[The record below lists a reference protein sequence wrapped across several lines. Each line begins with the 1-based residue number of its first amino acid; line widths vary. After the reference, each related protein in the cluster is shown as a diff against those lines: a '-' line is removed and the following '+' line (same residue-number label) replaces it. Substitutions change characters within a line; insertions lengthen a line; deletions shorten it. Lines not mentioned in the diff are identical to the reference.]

1 MRDFVRLSIRRGAC
15 MGAQRPGKVIEFREA
30 NQRLLSSSKWIKRQP
45 ITNLGHRIVA
55 ATVDEF
61 AAKGVQGSRVAE
73 ITRRAGTTD
82 PNFYRYF
89 IGLRQ
94 AALFIMSEYY
104 WAPLNK
110 RINHYREATT
120 APDKLFQLTLTS
132 LIRSA
137 EDDPARPWLAESK
150 VFQIVV
156 AESRNP
162 FLLPEAAL
170 DAEYVRFLAT
180 LEKTIKD
187 GQKKRLFSSAFQP
200 ALVASLLVD
209 TLHGVLARRAHGHRG
224 FDVNE
229 NGVRRLA
236 YLMAGKQ

>member
-1 MRDFVRLSIRRGAC
+1 MS
-15 MGAQRPGKVIEFREA
+15 AQGPGKVIKFREA

-45 ITNLGHRIVA
+45 ITDLGHRIVA

-61 AAKGVQGSRVAE
+61 AAKGVQGARVAE

-89 IGLRQ
+89 VGLRQ
-94 AALFIMSEYY
+94 AALFIISEYY

-120 APDKLFQLTLTS
+120 AADKLLDLVVTS

-162 FLLPEAAL
+162 LLLPDAAL
-170 DAEYVRFLAT
+170 EAEYVSFLAAI
-180 LEKTIKD
+180 ENTIRD
-187 GQKKRLFSSAFQP
+187 GQKQKLFKPSFKP

-209 TLHGVLARRAHGHRG
+209 TLHGVLARRALGHRG
-224 FDVNE
+224 FELNE
-229 NGVRRLA
+229 DAVRRLA
-236 YLMAGKQ
+236 YHLVGKQ